1 MNKLN
6 IVMYHYTRDL
16 AHSRYPQIKGLDIN
30 LFRQQIEFL
39 KSHFSV
45 ITMEEAIFA
54 GGVIKYQIILFY
66 LLLMMAML
74 TTIRLPFLFWKR
86 QGCRG
91 LFLFQEKLLQPIS
104 F

>member
-54 GGVIKYQIILFY
+54 GG
-66 LLLMMAML
+66 
-74 TTIRLPFLFWKR
+74 
-86 QGCRG
+86 
-91 LFLFQEKLLQPIS
+91 S
-104 F
+104 

>member
-6 IVMYHYTRDL
+6 IVMYHYIRDL

-54 GGVIKYQIILFY
+54 GGVIKYQIILFC
-66 LLLMMAML
+66 LPLMMVIL
-74 TTIRLPFLFWKR
+74 TTIHLPFLFWKR

-91 LFLFQEKLLQPIS
+91 LFLFQEKLLQPIT